1 MICKQCVERL
11 QEIDRL
17 KEEIERLKGKIN
29 QIERKEKKGFF
40 GSSTPSSQIPIKPN
54 SQDKEQKKQGGA
66 KVRHKGHGRKPIT
79 QDTADEI
86 IDIHIDDKCPDCGSD
101 LVSKGTEDRAVI
113 DGEPYKA
120 KKVVYQCDKKWC
132 PHCRKTFKAKPP
144 VLPKCLYGN
153 QLIANILEMHYLH
166 CIPMGRIEA
175 MLGIINSGAI
185 FALIHRLA
193 QLFNK
198 IYLNLILEFR
208 NSRVRG
214 ADETTWRNNGQ
225 SGYAWLFRTS
235 DISLFFFRK
244 TRSNIIVKEAM
255 GVEKLPG
262 FLVVDRYAGY
272 NVAPCF
278 LQYCYEHLKR
288 HVVDIDE
295 EFTGNKEV
303 QKFSENM
310 IFWLSQAMRL
320 QGMGL
325 TDEEYY
331 KMAKE
336 IKNNIL
342 SLAHSPPNH
351 LSIKYIQNI
360 FIDNAE
366 KLYHWVDDREVPCH
380 NNGSERELRP
390 LVVARNVSFGS
401 QSDNGLKTREIMM
414 SVIHSANKRLK
425 DINQNQFLKLTLDN
439 ISRNPDV
446 DLASIFPAS
455 N

>member
-1 MICKQCVERL
+1 
-11 QEIDRL
+11 
-17 KEEIERLKGKIN
+17 
-29 QIERKEKKGFF
+29 
-40 GSSTPSSQIPIKPN
+40 
-54 SQDKEQKKQGGA
+54 
-66 KVRHKGHGRKPIT
+66 
-79 QDTADEI
+79 
-86 IDIHIDDKCPDCGSD
+86 
-101 LVSKGTEDRAVI
+101 
-113 DGEPYKA
+113 
-120 KKVVYQCDKKWC
+120 
-132 PHCRKTFKAKPP
+132 
-144 VLPKCLYGN
+144 
-153 QLIANILEMHYLH
+153 
-166 CIPMGRIEA
+166 MGRIEA
-175 MLGIINSGAI
+175 MLGNTINSGAI

-193 QLFNK
+193 ERFK
-198 IYLNLILEFR
+198 EIHTILIEEFR

-235 DISLFFFRK
+235 HISLFFFRK

-255 GVEKLPG
+255 GVVKLEG

-272 NVAPCF
+272 NVAPCL

-295 EFTGNKEV
+295 EFIGNKEV
-303 QKFSENM
+303 HNFAEKM
-310 IFWLSQAMRL
+310 IFWLSQAMHL

-331 KMAKE
+331 RMAKE

-342 SLAHSPPNH
+342 SLVHSPPNH

-366 KLYHWVDDREVPCH
+366 NLYHWVDNRDVPCH

-414 SVIHSANKRLK
+414 SVIHSANKRLTDMSLNK
-425 DINQNQFLKLTLDN
+425 FLKLTLDKISVNSN
-439 ISRNPDV
+439 INLVS
-446 DLASIFPAS
+446 LFPS
-455 N
+455 LT